1 MIRGRA
7 IVRMRMVLGPG
18 LLIMLAACG
27 GIFGYFRVWYPGEIT
42 IASLQFLIVPEK
54 IRSLTKIEGLGFV
67 SGRRFPPDLDAMYEV
82 KFSAPGKMSYWEL
95 KSHLMRHQ
103 GWKFKDAD
111 FLKNESI
118 ILFEAGDVDVMV
130 IHKDDDEEVRFV
142 YTYDKL
148 YQP

>member
-1 MIRGRA
+1 MIRDRA
-7 IVRMRMVLGPG
+7 PVLMRMVLGPG
-18 LLIMLAACG
+18 LLILLAACG

-42 IASLQFLIVPEK
+42 IASLQFLIVPGK
-54 IRSLTKIEGLGFV
+54 IHSLTEIEGMRFV
-67 SGRRFPPDLDAMYEV
+67 SGRRLPYDLDAMYEV
-82 KFSAPGKMSYWEL
+82 KFRTPGKMSYWEM
-95 KSHLMRHQ
+95 KSHLMRHP

-111 FLKNESI
+111 FLEDASI

-130 IHKDDDEEVRFV
+130 VHKDDDEVRFV